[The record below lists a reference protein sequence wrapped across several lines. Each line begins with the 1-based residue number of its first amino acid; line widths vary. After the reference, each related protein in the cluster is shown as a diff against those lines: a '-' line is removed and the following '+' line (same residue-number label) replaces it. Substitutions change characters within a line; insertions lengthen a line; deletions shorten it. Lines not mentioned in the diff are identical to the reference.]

1 MGTAAPH
8 LPTSSGRPAKVAM
21 MHSAFFIGRAPWR
34 GPGPKIY
41 GGTSPRA
48 SGGASGLYHHV
59 VVLDRDRHGL
69 GDVGAGDEPRSRLH

>member
-21 MHSAFFIGRAPWR
+21 MRSAFFIGRALAW
-34 GPGPKIY
+34 PK
-41 GGTSPRA
+41 GLRGTSPRA